1 MFMQVMFNGW
11 IIFNSVLL
19 LIFFFF
25 LDIENWKEEESY
37 MRHYCNGYIKNYGNG
52 IVVNFDFEIL
62 KGKAINIVHLMRSE
76 DIYVRSID
84 VIWNLCIKKLFSMNI
99 YYS

>member
-1 MFMQVMFNGW
+1 MDSFYK
-11 IIFNSVLL
+11 I
-19 LIFFFF
+19 
-25 LDIENWKEEESY
+25 DIENWKEEEEFY

-76 DIYVRSID
+76 DIYELLEIGRKRSAA
-84 VIWNLCIKKLFSMNI
+84 N
-99 YYS
+99 

>member
-1 MFMQVMFNGW
+1 
-11 IIFNSVLL
+11 
-19 LIFFFF
+19 
-25 LDIENWKEEESY
+25 

-84 VIWNLCIKKLFSMNI
+84 VI
-99 YYS
+99 